1 MARKKK
7 VKDVAKFGG
16 VDQLGSTTMGG
27 HQHELASIE
36 AKSEKTHLEDDR
48 GEGNAAIIRCFE
60 FAINPQ
66 VFKEH
71 PPTKQELFNHHHK
84 GIELALWKDGMKVM
98 PEVNPKIVVNQKA
111 MRYQI
116 FVGAQPMKGYILH
129 ERPQTLS
136 EIAHG

>member
-1 MARKKK
+1 MARKLKK
-7 VKDVAKFGG
+7 AKDVVKFGG
-16 VDQLGSTTMGG
+16 VDELGKVGMHGHEHDVST
-27 HQHELASIE
+27 IE
-36 AKSEKTHLEDDR
+36 AKSTRHLEEDI
-48 GEGNAAIIRCFE
+48 GEGNAAILRCFT

-84 GIELALWKDGMKVM
+84 GIELALWRDGMKVM
-98 PEVNPKIVVNQKA
+98 PEVNPKIVVNQKK
-111 MRYQI
+111 MQYQI
-116 FVGAQPMKGYILH
+116 FVGAQPMKGYILQ